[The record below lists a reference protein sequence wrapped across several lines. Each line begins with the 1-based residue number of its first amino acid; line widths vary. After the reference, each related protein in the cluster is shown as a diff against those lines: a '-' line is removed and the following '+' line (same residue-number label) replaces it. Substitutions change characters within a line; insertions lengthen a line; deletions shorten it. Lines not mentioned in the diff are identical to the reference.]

1 MKVGLD
7 SVQPVRFVWSRP
19 AAGFHWEEIQD
30 LGPPPPALPW
40 LHPDPPRT
48 VLFFSLPLE
57 GIDYQPLEDT
67 ERNEEGILGFANKY
81 GSLDKDASDL
91 AERKKRFDDM
101 PPITSGPTRGLYEIH
116 RERYSNGVRDRE
128 LGYWQ
133 EEILEMSTITTLFEY
148 WQDQDKKRL
157 REFCIKNLP
166 EMEFRSFWVGDEEQ
180 IRDHIRRHRD
190 IVWVAQILLVSWVNA
205 KFEERFSTTIRPKLS
220 VNERKEVE
228 SYLEPKSL
236 LDAMWLQL
244 YEAIIGAS
252 QGENRVKRCEVCGKP
267 EMLWLH
273 GERRHN
279 SDWKKHT
286 ACYNAQKQ
294 KDYRDRKRQQKAAS
308 KKGE

>member
-57 GIDYQPLEDT
+57 GIDYQPLEEHPTLFYEFADT

-157 REFCIKNLP
+157 REFCIITLGVIAILSGWLKYFLFLGSMQNL
-166 EMEFRSFWVGDEEQ
+166 
-180 IRDHIRRHRD
+180 
-190 IVWVAQILLVSWVNA
+190 
-205 KFEERFSTTIRPKLS
+205 
-220 VNERKEVE
+220 
-228 SYLEPKSL
+228 
-236 LDAMWLQL
+236 
-244 YEAIIGAS
+244 
-252 QGENRVKRCEVCGKP
+252 
-267 EMLWLH
+267 
-273 GERRHN
+273 
-279 SDWKKHT
+279 
-286 ACYNAQKQ
+286 
-294 KDYRDRKRQQKAAS
+294 
-308 KKGE
+308 KKGSPLQSGPSCQSMKEKKLNPT